1 MRTPLY
7 SSFVQYLAIALQ
19 YVIVSAHPLSAFEA
33 DESETASVA
42 MFNNYI

>member
-33 DESETASVA
+33 DEAETVSVA